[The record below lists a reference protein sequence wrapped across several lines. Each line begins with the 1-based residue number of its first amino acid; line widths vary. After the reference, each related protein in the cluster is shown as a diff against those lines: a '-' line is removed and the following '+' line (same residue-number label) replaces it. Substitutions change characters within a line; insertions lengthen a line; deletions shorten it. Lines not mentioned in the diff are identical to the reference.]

1 MRNYGL
7 VLAGGGAKGAYQIGA
22 WKALVDMG
30 ITFNAIA
37 GTSIG
42 SINGALIAAGDFE
55 KAHEM
60 WLNISIDKGLKI
72 NEELPEPENLFS
84 KKNWGTLFKEVIKNG
99 GLDASPAADFISL
112 YVDEAKVRESG
123 IPFFAIAVQMTQG
136 VTPREIGIDEIP
148 EGKLTDYLMA
158 SSNIPLAVGIGPEGE
173 KFLDGGAYDNI
184 PLMTL
189 KKRGYN
195 RIIILDISNLK
206 GVGHSMNNTNCEI
219 VHIKPY
225 DTEMLGKFMNL
236 DAEAV
241 EKRIQL
247 GYLDAKKAFSE
258 LLGNIYYFQ
267 PETFRGMVQK
277 YGPDTMV
284 SLEKLA
290 YYLSVAPCKIYTENE
305 FITAVKIAYEEEQK
319 RLQEEAAAAEEKAR
333 ETEFESIKTAIKKRF
348 PSKAANDPIEDEA
361 AAELAEITEV
371 DFETFKDSIK
381 KHFPAKASTEVT
393 EKEPVAEITEVKES
407 DFDTIKNIFK
417 KYFPTKVP
425 TETEPETDEVT
436 VEVAEA
442 KEYESFIESVRKTFS
457 SFTSQDELT
466 EGKEKERIRT
476 AIKKRFGQKN
486 PLDEFT
492 DAIAVL
498 DNIIL

>member
-1 MRNYGL
+1 MRTYGL

-72 NEELPEPENLFS
+72 NEELPDPENLFS
-84 KKNWGTLFKEVIKNG
+84 KKNWGTLFKEVLKNG
-99 GLDASPAADFISL
+99 GLDASPAADFISQ

-189 KKRGYN
+189 KKRGFN
-195 RIIILDISNLK
+195 KIIILDISNLK
-206 GVGHSMNNTNCEI
+206 GVAHSMNTTNSEI
-219 VHIKPY
+219 IHIKPY

-236 DAEAV
+236 DNEAV

-258 LLGNIYYFQ
+258 LLGNIYYFL
-267 PETFRGMVQK
+267 PENFRGMVKK

-284 SLEKLA
+284 NLEKLA

-305 FITAVKIAYEEEQK
+305 FIKAVKTAYEEEQK
-319 RLQEEAAAAEEKAR
+319 RLQDEAAAAEEKAKEK
-333 ETEFESIKTAIKKRF
+333 ETEFDSFKTALKKHF
-348 PSKAANDPIEDEA
+348 PQKPTEPSEDEA
-361 AAELAEITEV
+361 ATELTEINES
-371 DFETFKDSIK
+371 D
-381 KHFPAKASTEVT
+381 
-393 EKEPVAEITEVKES
+393 EVKE
-407 DFDTIKNIFK
+407 N
-417 KYFPTKVP
+417 
-425 TETEPETDEVT
+425 EP
-436 VEVAEA
+436 
-442 KEYESFIESVRKTFS
+442 FIEVIKKAISGLVV
-457 SFTSQDELT
+457 QDEAP
-466 EGKEKERIRT
+466 EVKDKERIRN
-476 AIKKRFGQKN
+476 ALKKRFGQKN

-492 DAIAVL
+492 DAIALL

>member
-1 MRNYGL
+1 MRTYSL

-22 WKALVDMG
+22 WKALEDMG

-72 NEELPEPENLFS
+72 NEELPDPENLFS

-148 EGKLTDYLMA
+148 EGSLTDYLMA

-189 KKRGYN
+189 KKRGFN
-195 RIIILDISNLK
+195 KIIILDISNLK
-206 GVGHSMNNTNCEI
+206 GLGHSMNTANCEI
-219 VHIKPY
+219 IHIKPY
-225 DTEMLGKFMNL
+225 DTEMLGGFMDL

-247 GYLDAKKAFSE
+247 GYFDAKKAFSH
-258 LLGNIYYFQ
+258 LLGNIYYFL
-267 PETFRGMVQK
+267 PETFRSMVRK

-305 FITAVKIAYEEEQK
+305 FIKAVKTAYEEEQK
-319 RLQEEAAAAEEKAR
+319 RLSEAEATTSEEK
-333 ETEFESIKTAIKKRF
+333 ETDFDSLKTAIKKRF
-348 PSKAANDPIEDEA
+348 PSKSTTEVAEEEPVAQTAETKETDFDSLINAIRKRFPSKPATEIAEEITIEES
-361 AAELAEITEV
+361 EITEK
-371 DFETFKDSIK
+371 ESEPLIESIK
-381 KHFPAKASTEVT
+381 KALSGLGSQEETAEPK
-393 EKEPVAEITEVKES
+393 EKDR
-407 DFDTIKNIFK
+407 DFD
-417 KYFPTKVP
+417 
-425 TETEPETDEVT
+425 
-436 VEVAEA
+436 
-442 KEYESFIESVRKTFS
+442 S
-457 SFTSQDELT
+457 
-466 EGKEKERIRT
+466 IRS

-498 DNIIL
+498 DNIVL